1 MDSVTKVVTSHLGRT
16 FPGVAVAILSGEEV
30 RFRRAFGLR
39 QQKPQEEP
47 LGENTLFDVASLTKP
62 LATTLVAL
70 RLVDQDQLD
79 LQDPIGGYL
88 PGLPRKLRTLTFCQL
103 LTHTA
108 GLPAVPLLHHH
119 FPDARSVTR
128 REAREYLLRIC
139 PEGVSGA
146 EVEYSCTGFQLLG
159 EVLSEAG
166 GARLDELFRS
176 LVAEPLELRHTRFAP
191 DPGSVED
198 FATTEWCPW
207 RGRMLR
213 GEVHDESAYCLEG
226 VAGNAGLFSTLDEVV
241 RLADVF
247 RRKGLVQAGRRSG
260 GGGSDDA
267 RPDRRRPDGGGYVQ
281 LISPALVEAATRSFT
296 DGMAQRRGL
305 GVQLNSPDAAGGPA
319 LAPSSYGH
327 TGFTG
332 TSFWIDPERDLLVV
346 ALSNRVHF
354 GRDNTAEAIKRFRHE
369 LHEAALSV

>member
-1 MDSVTKVVTSHLGRT
+1 MDPVTGVLTSHLGRT
-16 FPGVAVAILSGEEV
+16 FPGVAVAILRGDEI
-30 RFRRAFGLR
+30 RFRRVFGLGQR
-39 QQKPQEEP
+39 EPREEP

-70 RLVDQDQLD
+70 RLIDQGHLG
-79 LQDPIGGYL
+79 LHDPIGGYL
-88 PGLPRKLRTLTFCQL
+88 PGLPRSLRSLTFHEL

-108 GLPAVPLLHHH
+108 GLPAVPLLHHF
-119 FPDARSVTR
+119 FPDAGSVTR
-128 REAREYLLRIC
+128 HEARAHLLRIA
-139 PEGVSGA
+139 PERVPGA
-146 EVEYSCTGFQLLG
+146 EVEYSCTGFQILG
-159 EVLSEAG
+159 EVLAAAA

-191 DPGSVED
+191 DPRSVED
-198 FATTEWCPW
+198 CATTEWCPW
-207 RGRMLR
+207 RKRWLR

-226 VAGNAGLFSTLDEVV
+226 VAGNAGLFSTLDEIV

-247 RRKGLVQAGRRSG
+247 RRTGPGHPGGRQ
-260 GGGSDDA
+260 
-267 RPDRRRPDGGGYVQ
+267 DGGGEGGGRDRGF
-281 LISPALVEAATRSFT
+281 IAPALLEAATRSHT

-305 GVQLNSPDAAGGPA
+305 GVQVNSPDAAGGAA
-319 LAPSSYGH
+319 LSLNSYGH

-332 TSFWIDPERDLLVV
+332 TSFWIDPDRDLLVV

-354 GRDNTAEAIKRFRHE
+354 GRDKTAEAIKRFRHE